1 MTGERGGGGEGAVAP
16 PDEALWRR
24 ATRDVAPLAGRRA
37 GAMAGAATSTATGA
51 AAGAATHAAAGAAA
65 DTAANATAGAAAARR
80 AAGAAGLDRRRAKR
94 LRRGEMAIDGRLD
107 LHGMTR
113 EEARGALAGFLAAAQ
128 GRGGRCVLVITGKGQ
143 REPLGERRSVL
154 RAALPRWLD
163 EAPNRERVLGF
174 EAARPR
180 HGGDGAFYVLLRKA
194 ARPPQG
200 GG

>member
-1 MTGERGGGGEGAVAP
+1 MTGERGGGGEGAMAP

-37 GAMAGAATSTATGA
+37 GAAAGTAASTATGA

-65 DTAANATAGAAAARR
+65 DTAANAGAAAARR

-113 EEARGALAGFLAAAQ
+113 QEARGALAGFLAAAQ